1 MFTPT
6 ALMNPTITA
15 LETNRRSQPSFRSPA
30 ASMMTPVRIESVTS
44 ARSASADR
52 CNPGMSAT
60 IMAIA
65 PVPWIAMNEELVIRA
80 PVNVPTM

>member
-1 MFTPT
+1 
-6 ALMNPTITA
+6 
-15 LETNRRSQPSFRSPA
+15 
-30 ASMMTPVRIESVTS
+30 MMTPVRIESVTS

-52 CNPGMSAT
+52 CSPGMSAT

>member
-15 LETNRRSQPSFRSPA
+15 LDTKRRSPPSFRSPA
-30 ASMMTPVRIESVTS
+30 ASMMTPVRIERVTS
-44 ARSASADR
+44 ARSASAEP
-52 CNPGMSAT
+52 CSPGTSAT
-60 IMAIA
+60 IIAIA
-65 PVPWIAMNEELVIRA
+65 PVPWMAMNEELVTRA